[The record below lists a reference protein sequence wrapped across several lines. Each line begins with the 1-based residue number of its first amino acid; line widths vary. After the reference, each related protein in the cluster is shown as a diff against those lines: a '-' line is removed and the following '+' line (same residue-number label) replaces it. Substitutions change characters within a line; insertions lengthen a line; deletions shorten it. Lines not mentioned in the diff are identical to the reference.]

1 MKNYLGFFKTNRTL
15 LGSVLVVSV
24 GFLSV
29 QVVNAGSPVI
39 KGCVSKVSGLVR
51 IASKCA
57 KNENL
62 ISWNQLGVQG
72 LPGIQGLQ
80 GDTGKQGD
88 QGLAGPKGDTGLQ
101 GPQGLAGLNGAN
113 GYSGSAG
120 PQGPAGKH
128 LVVLDA
134 NGNLVGY
141 PIDLG
146 GGGDTSTVIGT
157 QNPFTSLQIYLD
169 KEKIVA
175 SVSLSGIPTF
185 FPFLWTNLNCTG
197 SATEIMALGD
207 YGYPYSKLAT
217 KISPTAPIVW
227 YQADAAAL
235 ASPATG
241 TVTFLSSGGEGQ
253 CINKTTTLTA
263 SGGDGFISFHTIP
276 APFAPFVGPL
286 SLAVANS

>member
-141 PIDLG
+141 PIDLSG
-146 GGGDTSTVIGT
+146 SGDTSTVIGT

-169 KEKIVA
+169 KENVD
-175 SVSLSGIPTF
+175 T
-185 FPFLWTNLNCTG
+185 T
-197 SATEIMALGD
+197 
-207 YGYPYSKLAT
+207 SKELA
-217 KISPTAPIVW
+217 
-227 YQADAAAL
+227 
-235 ASPATG
+235 
-241 TVTFLSSGGEGQ
+241 
-253 CINKTTTLTA
+253 NHR
-263 SGGDGFISFHTIP
+263 ISFQVMDKYASEAILGIAGAEQGTTDLPRGTCLMTDGAKIMR
-276 APFAPFVGPL
+276 
-286 SLAVANS
+286 